1 MATQTQYRVTNQ
13 YTTQLVGHVMASD
26 RHAAI
31 VAVHEATDIALASLV
46 AVPVYEDAPRIRL
59 EGRIGGWQD

>member
-1 MATQTQYRVTNQ
+1 MTTTTQYHVTNQ
-13 YTTQLVGHVMASD
+13 YTRAHVAYVMSTD

-31 VAVHEATDIALASLV
+31 VAAHEATGLALASLV
-46 AVPVYEDAPRIRL
+46 AVPVVADAPRIRL